1 MNDMNK
7 IEQGDTVLHKPS
19 GESWFVLGVN
29 YGINKVCIAGYPSTI
44 ANLSDC
50 ELEEKSNGVLNEQ
63 EILHRSKQFGDNWDE
78 VSNKKRGEVMDI
90 EQILR
95 KGCKNG

>member
-1 MNDMNK
+1 MDK
-7 IEQGDTVLHKPS
+7 IEQGDSVYHKPS

-29 YGINKVCIAGYPSTI
+29 YEKDKICIAGYPPTM

-50 ELEEKSNGVLNEQ
+50 ELEEKGNGSLNEQ

-78 VSNKKRGEVMDI
+78 VNNNKKG
-90 EQILR
+90 
-95 KGCKNG
+95 